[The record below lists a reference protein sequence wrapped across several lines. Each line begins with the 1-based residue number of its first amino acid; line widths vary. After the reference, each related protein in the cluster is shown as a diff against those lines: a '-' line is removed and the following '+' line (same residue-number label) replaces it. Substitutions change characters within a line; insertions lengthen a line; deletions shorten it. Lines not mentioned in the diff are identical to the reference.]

1 MVLWL
6 RREQRMLQ
14 GASVRPARHSAKRVG
29 RELSGLTQRVT
40 AMSGGAASRRMA
52 AMAAVITNRV

>member
-1 MVLWL
+1 
-6 RREQRMLQ
+6 
-14 GASVRPARHSAKRVG
+14 
-29 RELSGLTQRVT
+29 VT